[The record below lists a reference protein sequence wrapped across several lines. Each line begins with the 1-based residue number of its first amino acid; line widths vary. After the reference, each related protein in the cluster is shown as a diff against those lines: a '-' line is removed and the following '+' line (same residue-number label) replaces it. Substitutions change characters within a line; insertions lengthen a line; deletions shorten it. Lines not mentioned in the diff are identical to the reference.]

1 MTKGELIENLSGRD
15 DLNLTKREAE
25 LAVNSIFGAM
35 TDALVNGQRI
45 EIRGLGSFKVKERMP
60 RVGRNPK
67 TGDVVP
73 ILASRVHSFIA
84 GKSMRVQSS

>member
-35 TDALVNGQRI
+35 TDALVQGQRI
-45 EIRGLGSFKVKERMP
+45 EIRGLGSFKVKER
-60 RVGRNPK
+60 
-67 TGDVVP
+67 
-73 ILASRVHSFIA
+73 ILH
-84 GKSMRVQSS
+84 KS